1 MNIAKGRIM
10 LIYLL
15 AAILIVLLILLYHY
29 LPNKKVYAC
38 FCVTLAVLGIASY
51 LFFPHAPKQEVMT
64 DEQKYDIFQQQQ
76 IFATWYTDYQ
86 KNVKDLDHNW
96 RWYHQIL
103 EDFKEDN
110 ISIQTAYV
118 RLKQLEED
126 EKALTA
132 KIATSAP
139 PLELHD
145 ANYDLATAMLQKTKA
160 YAEAQQ
166 KAITLTRAASDPQR
180 LTTDDQ
186 EEQSRMLQTVME
198 KESPVALFT
207 AEEIAQLQANLA
219 ISEEMEQ

>member
-1 MNIAKGRIM
+1 M
-10 LIYLL
+10 LVYLFALLLL
-15 AAILIVLLILLYHY
+15 ALLVLLYRY
-29 LPNKKVYAC
+29 LPNRRVFAC
-38 FCVTLAVLGIASY
+38 FCLTLALAGLITYTCWPRTQPTAELS
-51 LFFPHAPKQEVMT
+51 E
-64 DEQKYDIFQQQQ
+64 EERYDIQQQQQ
-76 IFATWYTDYQ
+76 IFAAWYGKYQ
-86 KNVKDLDHNW
+86 KDLKQLDHNW

-132 KIATSAP
+132 RIGASAP

-145 ANYDLATAMLQKTKA
+145 NFYDLTASIVQKTKS

-180 LTTDDQ
+180 MPTDDQ
-186 EEQSRMLQTVME
+186 EEQNRLLQTVME
-198 KESPVALFT
+198 KESPVGLFT
-207 AEEIAQLQANLA
+207 AEEIAEIRNGLA
-219 ISEEMEQ
+219 IPDEFEP

>member
-1 MNIAKGRIM
+1 MI
-10 LIYLL
+10 LYLL
-15 AAILIVLLILLYHY
+15 AAILVVLLVLLYHY
-29 LPNKKVYAC
+29 LPNKRIYAC
-38 FCVTLAVLGIASY
+38 FCVTLAALGILSY

-76 IFATWYTDYQ
+76 IFATWYAGYQ
-86 KNVKDLDHNW
+86 KNIKDLDHNW

-110 ISIQTAYV
+110 ISIQTTYV

-126 EKALTA
+126 EKMLVTR
-132 KIATSAP
+132 IAESAP

-145 ANYDLATAMLQKTKA
+145 ANYDLTTAMLQKTKA

-166 KAITLTRAASDPQR
+166 KTITLTRAASDPQR

-186 EEQSRMLQTVME
+186 EEQSRQLQTVME
-198 KESPVALFT
+198 KESPVGLFT
-207 AEEIAQLQANLA
+207 AEEIAEIQSGLA
-219 ISEEMEQ
+219 IPENGNE

>member
-1 MNIAKGRIM
+1 MI
-10 LIYLL
+10 LYLL
-15 AAILIVLLILLYHY
+15 AAILVVLLILLYRY
-29 LPNKKVYAC
+29 LPNKRIYAC
-38 FCVTLAVLGIASY
+38 FCVTLAALGVLCYI
-51 LFFPHAPKQEVMT
+51 FFPRTSQTEAMT
-64 DEQKYDIFQQQQ
+64 EEQKYDILQQQQ
-76 IFATWYTDYQ
+76 IFATWYAGYQ
-86 KNVKDLDHNW
+86 KDVKDLDHNW

-132 KIATSAP
+132 RIGSSAP

-145 ANYDLATAMLQKTKA
+145 NFYDLTAEIVQKTKA

-180 LTTDDQ
+180 MPTDDQ
-186 EEQSRMLQTVME
+186 EEQNRLLQTVME
-198 KESPVALFT
+198 KESPVGLFT
-207 AEEIAQLQANLA
+207 AEEIAEIRSGLA
-219 ISEEMEQ
+219 IPENGNE

>member
-1 MNIAKGRIM
+1 M
-10 LIYLL
+10 LVYVIPVLALMLL
-15 AAILIVLLILLYHY
+15 ALLYRA
-29 LPNKKVYAC
+29 LPNKRVFAF
-38 FCVTLAVLGIASY
+38 FCVTLALAGAISY
-51 LFFPHAPKQEVMT
+51 TLWSHRAQAPAESSE
-64 DEQKYDIFQQQQ
+64 DAYDIAQQQQ
-76 IFATWYTDYQ
+76 IFASWYGTYQ
-86 KNVKDLDHNW
+86 KQLKQLDRNW

-110 ISIQTAYV
+110 ISIQTTYV

-132 KIATSAP
+132 RIAESAP

-145 ANYDLATAMLQKTKA
+145 ATYDQTAAMLQKTKA

-186 EEQSRMLQTVME
+186 AEQSQQLQTVME

-207 AEEIAQLQANLA
+207 AEEIAQIQANLA
-219 ISEEMEQ
+219 VSDDMQE

>member
-1 MNIAKGRIM
+1 MI
-10 LIYLL
+10 LYLL
-15 AAILIVLLILLYHY
+15 AAILVVLLILLYRY
-29 LPNKKVYAC
+29 LPNKRIYAC
-38 FCVTLAVLGIASY
+38 FCVTLAVLGVLCY
-51 LFFPHAPKQEVMT
+51 LFFPRTSQNEAMT
-64 DEQKYDIFQQQQ
+64 EEQKYDILQQQQ
-76 IFATWYTDYQ
+76 IFATWYAGYQ
-86 KNVKDLDHNW
+86 KDVKDLDHNW

-132 KIATSAP
+132 RIGASAP

-145 ANYDLATAMLQKTKA
+145 NFYDLTASIVQKTKS

-180 LTTDDQ
+180 MPTDDQ
-186 EEQSRMLQTVME
+186 EEQNRLLQTVME
-198 KESPVALFT
+198 KESPVGLFT
-207 AEEIAQLQANLA
+207 AEEIAEIQSGLA
-219 ISEEMEQ
+219 IPENGNE

>member
-1 MNIAKGRIM
+1 MI
-10 LIYLL
+10 LYLL
-15 AAILIVLLILLYHY
+15 AAILVVLLVLLYHF
-29 LPNKKVYAC
+29 LPNKKIYAC
-38 FCVTLAVLGIASY
+38 FCATLAVLGIASY
-51 LFFPHAPKQEVMT
+51 LLLPHAPKEQPMT
-64 DEQKYDIFQQQQ
+64 EAQKYDILQQQQ
-76 IFATWYTDYQ
+76 IFATWYAGYQ
-86 KNVKDLDHNW
+86 KDVKELDHNW

-110 ISIQTAYV
+110 ISIQTTYS

-132 KIATSAP
+132 KIAVSAP

-145 ANYDLATAMLQKTKA
+145 TNYDLTTAILQKTKA

-186 EEQSRMLQTVME
+186 EEQSRQLQTVME
-198 KESPVALFT
+198 KESPVGLFT
-207 AEEIAQLQANLA
+207 AEELAQIEAGLA
-219 ISEEMEQ
+219 VADAEED

>member
-1 MNIAKGRIM
+1 MV
-10 LIYLL
+10 LYLL
-15 AAILIVLLILLYHY
+15 AAILVVLLILLYRY
-29 LPNKKVYAC
+29 LPNKRIYAC
-38 FCVTLAVLGIASY
+38 FCVTLAVLGVLCY
-51 LFFPHAPKQEVMT
+51 LFFPRTSQNEAMT
-64 DEQKYDIFQQQQ
+64 EEQKYDILQQQQ
-76 IFATWYTDYQ
+76 IFATWYAGYQ
-86 KNVKDLDHNW
+86 KDVKDLDHNW

-132 KIATSAP
+132 RIGASAP

-145 ANYDLATAMLQKTKA
+145 NFYALPASIVQKTKS

-180 LTTDDQ
+180 MPTDDQ
-186 EEQSRMLQTVME
+186 EEQNRLLQTVME
-198 KESPVALFT
+198 KESPVGLFT
-207 AEEIAQLQANLA
+207 AEEIAEIRNGLA
-219 ISEEMEQ
+219 IPDEFEP

>member
-1 MNIAKGRIM
+1 MI
-10 LIYLL
+10 LYLL
-15 AAILIVLLILLYHY
+15 AAILVVLLILLYRY
-29 LPNKKVYAC
+29 LPNKRIYAC
-38 FCVTLAVLGIASY
+38 FCVTLAVLGVLCYI
-51 LFFPHAPKQEVMT
+51 FFPRTSQTEAMT
-64 DEQKYDIFQQQQ
+64 EEQKYDILQQQQ
-76 IFATWYTDYQ
+76 IFATWYAGYQ
-86 KNVKDLDHNW
+86 KDVKDLDHNW

-132 KIATSAP
+132 RIAHSAP

-145 ANYDLATAMLQKTKA
+145 NFYDLTASTVQKTKS

-180 LTTDDQ
+180 MPTDDQ
-186 EEQSRMLQTVME
+186 EEQNRLLQTVME
-198 KESPVALFT
+198 KESPVGLFT
-207 AEEIAQLQANLA
+207 AEEIAEIRNGLA
-219 ISEEMEQ
+219 IPENGNE

>member
-1 MNIAKGRIM
+1 M
-10 LIYLL
+10 LIYFL
-15 AAILIVLLILLYHY
+15 AAILIVLLVILYHY
-29 LPNKKVYAC
+29 LPNKKIYAC
-38 FCVTLAVLGIASY
+38 FCVTLVVLGAVSY
-51 LFFPHAPKQEVMT
+51 VFFPHTPKAAPMT
-64 DEQKYDIFQQQQ
+64 EEQKYDVLQQQQ
-76 IFATWYTDYQ
+76 IFAAWYVGYQ
-86 KNVKDLDHNW
+86 KDITELDRNW

-110 ISIQTAYV
+110 ISIQTTYV

-132 KIATSAP
+132 KIAASAP

-145 ANYDLATAMLQKTKA
+145 TNYDLTTSILQKTKA

-186 EEQSRMLQTVME
+186 EEQSRQLQTVME
-198 KESPVALFT
+198 KESPVGLFT
-207 AEEIAQLQANLA
+207 AKEMAQIQDGLA
-219 ISEEMEQ
+219 IPETKE

>member
-1 MNIAKGRIM
+1 M
-10 LIYLL
+10 LMYLL
-15 AAILIVLLILLYHY
+15 AAILVVLLLLLYHY
-29 LPNKKVYAC
+29 LPNKKIYAC
-38 FCVTLAVLGIASY
+38 FCATLAVLGALSY

-64 DEQKYDIFQQQQ
+64 DEQKYDIYQQQQ
-76 IFATWYTDYQ
+76 IFAEWYAGYQ

-110 ISIQTAYV
+110 ISIQTTYV

-132 KIATSAP
+132 RIAESAP

-145 ANYDLATAMLQKTKA
+145 ATYDQTAAMLQKTKA

-186 EEQSRMLQTVME
+186 EEQSRQLQTVME
-198 KESPVALFT
+198 KESPVGLFT
-207 AEEIAQLQANLA
+207 AEEIAQIQANLA
-219 ISEEMEQ
+219 ISEEIQD

>member
-1 MNIAKGRIM
+1 MI
-10 LIYLL
+10 LYFL
-15 AAILIVLLILLYHY
+15 AAILIVSLVFLYHY
-29 LPNKKVYAC
+29 LPNKRIYAC
-38 FCVTLAVLGIASY
+38 FCVTLAVLGAVSY
-51 LFFPHAPKQEVMT
+51 AFFPHAQKQEPMT
-64 DEQKYDIFQQQQ
+64 EAERYDILAQQQV
-76 IFATWYTDYQ
+76 FGTWYAGYQ
-86 KNVKDLDHNW
+86 KDIKELDHNW

-132 KIATSAP
+132 KIADSAP

-145 ANYDLATAMLQKTKA
+145 ASYDLTAAILQKTKA

-186 EEQSRMLQTVME
+186 EEQSRQLQTVME
-198 KESPVALFT
+198 KESPVGLFT
-207 AEEIAQLQANLA
+207 AEEIAQIQEGLA
-219 ISEEMEQ
+219 IPETKE

>member
-1 MNIAKGRIM
+1 MI
-10 LIYLL
+10 LYLL
-15 AAILIVLLILLYHY
+15 AAILVVLLILLYRY
-29 LPNKKVYAC
+29 LPNKRIYAC
-38 FCVTLAVLGIASY
+38 FCVTLAALGVLCYI
-51 LFFPHAPKQEVMT
+51 FFPRTSQTEAMT
-64 DEQKYDIFQQQQ
+64 EEQKYDILQQQQ
-76 IFATWYTDYQ
+76 IFATWYAGYQ
-86 KNVKDLDHNW
+86 KDVKDLDHNW

-132 KIATSAP
+132 RIADSAP

-145 ANYDLATAMLQKTKA
+145 NFYDLTASIVQKAKA

-180 LTTDDQ
+180 MPTDDQ
-186 EEQSRMLQTVME
+186 EEQNRLLQTVME
-198 KESPVALFT
+198 KESPVGLFT
-207 AEEIAQLQANLA
+207 AEEIAEIRNGLA
-219 ISEEMEQ
+219 IPENGNE